1 MDGRGV
7 KKVKELL
14 LVAGVHLVSVMSP
27 GPDFAMVARNSLVYS
42 RRTALLAVFGVSM
55 GIAMHV
61 SYSLL
66 GIGLIISKSIML
78 FNTIKL
84 LGAGYLI
91 YIGIKSLL
99 AKKSAEQED
108 QPELIRAK
116 KDLSTAAAIKMGFL
130 TNALNPKATLFFL
143 ALFTQVINPATPL
156 WIKGGYGIEMCIATF
171 AWFAFVAVV
180 LSGKRINNAFGRIK
194 HHIDRLFGIV
204 LVALG
209 LKVAFGTKS

>member
-1 MDGRGV
+1 MN
-7 KKVKELL
+7 ELL

-42 RRTALLAVFGVSM
+42 RRTALLAVLGISL

-61 SYSLL
+61 TYSLL
-66 GIGLIISKSIML
+66 GIGLIISQSIML
-78 FNTIKL
+78 FNAIKL

-99 AKKSAEQED
+99 AKKSVKPDD
-108 QPELIRAK
+108 QPELHKAK
-116 KDLSTAAAIKMGFL
+116 KDLTTQQAIKMGFL

-143 ALFTQVINPATPL
+143 ALFTQVINPATPI
-156 WIKGGYGIEMCIATF
+156 WIKGAYGIEMCIATF
-171 AWFAFVAVV
+171 VWFAFVAVV
-180 LSGKRINNAFGRIK
+180 LSGKRISNAFGRIK
-194 HHIDRLFGIV
+194 HHIDRVFGVV